1 MALRYMTNA
10 IKKRCTAFLISD
22 FIDPDDYK
30 KALQIANRKHDV
42 VAIQVYDQLSTELLP
57 VGLMK
62 VRDPETGE
70 ERWINTS
77 SRRVRENYQNWWKS
91 LQSNMHYAFR
101 QSGVDSISVSTE
113 SDYVKALL
121 QLFQQRK

>member
-10 IKKRCTAFLISD
+10 IKKKCTAFVISD
-22 FIDPDDYK
+22 FIDPSDYK

-42 VAIQVYDQLSTELLP
+42 VAIQVYDQLSTGLIP

-77 SRRVRENYQNWWKS
+77 SKV
-91 LQSNMHYAFR
+91 
-101 QSGVDSISVSTE
+101 
-113 SDYVKALL
+113 
-121 QLFQQRK
+121 